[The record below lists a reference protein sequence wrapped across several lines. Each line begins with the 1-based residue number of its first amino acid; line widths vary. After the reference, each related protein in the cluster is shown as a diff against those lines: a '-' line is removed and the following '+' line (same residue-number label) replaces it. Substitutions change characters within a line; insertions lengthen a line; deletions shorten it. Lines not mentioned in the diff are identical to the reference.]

1 MELYQMTEQFNELFD
16 QFDEID
22 NYTPDTDEFGH
33 YIDGNGEI
41 IADLEVFREKLR
53 TAWFDTL
60 VGLEAEFNDKA
71 ENIAVYLKSLYVEV
85 AAMQDEERTLHARRL
100 IIEQRAERLK
110 KYMIA
115 SMNAIGLK
123 KIDMPRARLTIRKN
137 AESLVVDDELN
148 FIKWAQENAQ
158 ELLKVKLPDIKKT
171 DTKKLIQSG
180 KSLPYVHLDRSESLI
195 IK

>member
-1 MELYQMTEQFNELFD
+1 MARELSLLLCCAIFEPNFDADGLFVASDVEQERRQLL
-16 QFDEID
+16 
-22 NYTPDTDEFGH
+22 DT
-33 YIDGNGEI
+33 I
-41 IADLEVFREKLR
+41 
-53 TAWFDTL
+53 
-60 VGLEAEFNDKA
+60 EAEFNDKA

-85 AAMQDEERTLHARRL
+85 AAMHDEERTLRARRL

-137 AESLVVDDELN
+137 AESLVVDDELS

-158 ELLKVKLPDIKKT
+158 ELLKANLPDIRKT
-171 DTKKLIQSG
+171 DTKKTDPVGQIFAVCPS
-180 KSLPYVHLDRSESLI
+180 
-195 IK
+195 

>member
-16 QFDEID
+16 RFDEID
-22 NYTPDTDEFGH
+22 NYTPDTDEFGR
-33 YIDGNGEI
+33 YIDGNGEV
-41 IADLEVFREKLR
+41 IADLEAFREKLR
-53 TAWFDTL
+53 SAWFDTL

-71 ENIAVYLKSLYVEV
+71 ENIAVYLKSLYVEA
-85 AAMQDEERTLHARRL
+85 AAMHDEERTLHSRRL
-100 IIEQRAERLK
+100 VIEQRAERLK
-110 KYMIA
+110 KHMIA
-115 SMNAIGLK
+115 SMNAIGIK

-137 AESLVVDDELN
+137 AESLVVDDELG
-148 FIKWAQENAQ
+148 FIRWAQENAQ
-158 ELLKVKLPDIKKT
+158 ELLKVKLPDIRKT